1 MTEAAVAVA
10 PRVFTPKEREERSL
24 HFGAKLSGKA
34 KQAIWRIGDH
44 CDALGKRYGEDFLG
58 RYSIESGVPR
68 GTLLRRRWMSNRFAG
83 ELKSA
88 RWIYGMLDMT
98 FFEIVA
104 HIKDNAELLGYLD
117 RAADEWAE
125 GRSLSKKQF
134 QALVAG
140 KPVPTICKWYS
151 QHCERT
157 GEETTPAQCK
167 YCDQHE
173 PNGRFPTADV
183 L

>member
-1 MTEAAVAVA
+1 MQAVVAVTYEVK
-10 PRVFTPKEREERSL
+10 PRVFTPEEREERSL

-44 CDALGKRYGEDFLG
+44 CAALGKRYGEDFLG

-68 GTLLRRRWMSNRFAG
+68 GTLLRRRWLSKRFSG

-88 RWIYGMLDMT
+88 RWVYGMLDMT
-98 FFEIVA
+98 FLETVA
-104 HIKDNAELLGYLD
+104 HIKDDKELLGYLGQ
-117 RAADEWAE
+117 AADAWAA
-125 GRSLSKKQF
+125 GRSMSLKQF
-134 QALVAG
+134 KALVAG
-140 KPVPTICKWYS
+140 RPIPTVCRWYS
-151 QHCERT
+151 QHCEKT
-157 GEETTPAQCK
+157 GEETTAANCR

-173 PNGRFPTADV
+173 ANHAAV